1 MGEIFDVFDIFD
13 KTPILDLFMDWR
25 IWAVVIILT
34 VLTLIFSVTK
44 YRLGKSGFDTLKEH
58 YPQVSD
64 ERWARVDNYFQRWGA
79 FVVFFSFLPLLAWI
93 IPPAAGAYGI
103 RFAPFLIWAF
113 IAKMVRYWLL
123 IIIGFVLYEL
133 IF

>member
-1 MGEIFDVFDIFD
+1 MGFLSDLFNS
-13 KTPILDLFMDWR
+13 TPILDLFLDWR
-25 IWAVVIILT
+25 VWAAVISLT
-34 VLTLIFSVTK
+34 ALTLIFSVAK
-44 YRLGKSGFDTLKEH
+44 YRFGKSGLDNLKER

-64 ERWARVDNYFQRWGA
+64 ERWARVFSYFKRWGA

-93 IPPAAGAYGI
+93 IPPAAGAYGVKF
-103 RFAPFLIWAF
+103 RPFLFWVF

-123 IIIGFVLYEL
+123 IIIVFGLYQL